1 MLTEYKEPTES
12 YVDLGYWTS
21 TPPNETAP
29 LDDLSVIPPHIM
41 SPHTTPLTDE
51 NLQTLDEEMSL
62 DEETGIGATTASSV
76 GSVHRAFHI
85 MELNNIFLEK
95 DDAKQRGNHIIQEAK
110 SIVKGAR
117 YSVMSVSQSEEL
129 SKTTSEMS
137 MDDELTF
144 MVGVW
149 SLVISTHRTVEYVNE
164 VDKIFLVDRAWGKD
178 TLKYNW
184 RSPFAANIT
193 PPLRFADPYMEAFA
207 DWIPKLKES
216 VPRRYSICSMTLQI
230 RKKMARRG
238 RELSTEGY

>member
-1 MLTEYKEPTES
+1 
-12 YVDLGYWTS
+12 
-21 TPPNETAP
+21 
-29 LDDLSVIPPHIM
+29 M
-41 SPHTTPLTDE
+41 SPHTAPLTND

-62 DEETGIGATTASSV
+62 DEETGIGAITALSIESV
-76 GSVHRAFHI
+76 QRAFHI

-129 SKTTSEMS
+129 SKTASEMS

-164 VDKIFLVDRAWGKD
+164 VDKIVLVDRAWGKTPSSTIGGRLSPPILLHRCALP
-178 TLKYNW
+178 TLIWK
-184 RSPFAANIT
+184 R
-193 PPLRFADPYMEAFA
+193 LR
-207 DWIPKLKES
+207 IGS
-216 VPRRYSICSMTLQI
+216 RN
-230 RKKMARRG
+230 
-238 RELSTEGY
+238 